1 MPDISMCS
9 GEKCPLKENCYRFL
23 AIPNEFRQSYF
34 MNPPYNHQTN
44 ECEYFWDNYLY
55 QKIKDENKIE
65 D

>member
-23 AIPNEFRQSYF
+23 ATPNEFRQSYF
-34 MNPPYNHQTN
+34 MNPPYNDETK
-44 ECEYFWDNYLY
+44 ECNHFWDNYVY

-65 D
+65 H